1 MQTRSNGPLK
11 VEGPVRLAVGEGLQV
26 LLAAVAVERGE
37 VLPVHVQAAIAMY
50 ALYRHAVDAGERG
63 TQGLVA
69 LHQGL

>member
-1 MQTRSNGPLK
+1 M
-11 VEGPVRLAVGEGLQV
+11 RLAVGEGLQV
-26 LLAAVAVERGE
+26 LLATVAVERGE

-63 TQGLVA
+63 AQGLVA